1 MTLPEMFFFKGSNN
15 SFPVHPTRTI
25 ALSDSHRTVQYSLRG
40 IIYSGGYHFSARMI
54 DDNDMVWKY
63 DGRVNRGFPML
74 EGPLG
79 LTFLINPSLLMLD
92 GRTAYLFLFCKAGAH
107 GQN

>member
-1 MTLPEMFFFKGSNN
+1 
-15 SFPVHPTRTI
+15 
-25 ALSDSHRTVQYSLRG
+25 
-40 IIYSGGYHFSARMI
+40 
-54 DDNDMVWKY
+54 
-63 DGRVNRGFPML
+63 ML